1 MSAKIRC
8 AVYTRKSTDD
18 GLEQEFNSLDAQREA
33 CEAFITSQ
41 RGLGW
46 VALATR
52 YDDGGLSG
60 GTIDRPALQTL
71 LADIEK
77 GKVDTVVVYKVD
89 RLTRSLADFAK
100 IVDVLDARSVSFVSV
115 TQQFNTTTSMG
126 RLTLNMLLS
135 FAQFER
141 EVTGERIRDKIA
153 ASKKK
158 GMWMGGRPPLGYDV
172 QDKKLV
178 VNPDE
183 AETVRTLFR
192 LYLELGTVKKLVE
205 ESGHLGL
212 VTKRRIR
219 SGGQETGGQ
228 PFTRGHLYQ
237 LLTNPIYVGE
247 VAHKGVTYPGQH
259 NGIIERQTFDAVRCR
274 LNGNAAERRSATNAK
289 APSLLTGLVYDEMGD
304 RLCPTHANKKGRRYR
319 YYISKRLMHRTG
331 STGAGW
337 RLPAKELDG
346 AVAQAVSDFL
356 TDELRVIDA
365 LQLTGIAPDRLRT
378 ILHRAAA
385 AADDLNDEQ
394 PERRRRLLHRLLH
407 RVTLHTGSIRIEI
420 KRAGLDSL
428 VSGNGAHLAA
438 RPEGLID
445 LTVPVAL
452 RRRGVEAKLVVRAAQ
467 GEAAAPDRNLIAL
480 VAQARRWFD
489 QLAGGEVGS
498 IQEIARRD
506 GIDASDVGRNIQLAF
521 LAPDI
526 VEAIL
531 AGCQPVELTA
541 RRLRRLRFG
550 ARAAAHAAWIR
561 GLGRRCS
568 LPLRSWPCDR
578 DRPRAGRRARGT

>member
-60 GTIDRPALQTL
+60 GTIDRPALQAL
-71 LADIEK
+71 LADIEM

-183 AETVRTLFR
+183 TETVRTLFR
-192 LYLELGTVKKLVE
+192 LYLELGTVKKLVD

-219 SGGQETGGQ
+219 SGGQGTGGQ

-237 LLTNPIYVGE
+237 LLTNPIYVGD

-289 APSLLTGLVYDEMGD
+289 APSLLTGLVYDETGD

-394 PERRRRLLHRLLH
+394 PERQRRLLHRLLH

-420 KRAGLDSL
+420 KRAGLYGL
-428 VSGNGAHLAA
+428 VSGNGAHVAA
-438 RPEGLID
+438 HPEGLID
-445 LTVPVAL
+445 FTVPVAL
-452 RRRGVEAKLVVRAAQ
+452 RRRGVEAKLVIRAAQ
-467 GEAAAPDRNLIAL
+467 GEVAAPDRNLFAL

-506 GIDASDVGRNIQLAF
+506 GFDASDVGRNIQLAF

-531 AGCQPVELTA
+531 AGRQPVELTA
-541 RRLRRLRFG
+541 RNLRRIG
-550 ARAAAHAAWIR
+550 A
-561 GLGRRCS
+561 
-568 LPLRSWPCDR
+568 LPLEWDR
-578 DRPRAGRRARGT
+578 QRRLLGFPA